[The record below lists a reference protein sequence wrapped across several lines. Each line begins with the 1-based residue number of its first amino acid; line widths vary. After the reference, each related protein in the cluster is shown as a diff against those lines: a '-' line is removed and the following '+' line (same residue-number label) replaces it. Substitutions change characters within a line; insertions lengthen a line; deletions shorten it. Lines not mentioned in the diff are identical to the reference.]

1 MPGNVGPPTPHELR
15 WRMRWYGWAYLIAT
29 GLALFFGLQGFWYY
43 RGRDISEGLWEYLI
57 PYLATWWARALFAP
71 AVFEVSR
78 RFRIDGPRTGRA
90 LAGHLIGMLA
100 VAFGATALNYAV
112 FVCLMVISG
121 WTESAMRVFGEAS
134 VTIWIT
140 LMLRV
145 TVYYAVVAGGYYLID
160 YYQRLR
166 QRELLAA
173 RLESQLHQARLQAL
187 RSQLRPHF
195 LFNTLNAI
203 STLIHEDP
211 RAADRMVTMLADLL
225 RQGLADST
233 KQLVPLGE
241 ELELVDTYL
250 AIEKV
255 RFGPRLQVS
264 REVDPGTLELPVPH
278 FLLQPLVENAL
289 RHGLAPRA
297 TPGTVW
303 IGARV
308 DDGRLVLTVADD
320 GVGAPSAASLREGV
334 GLGATRARL
343 EQLYGGSFA
352 LFHGPRPG
360 GGFEVV
366 LRLPVDPPMGVDD
379 GENRGEA
386 E

>member
-1 MPGNVGPPTPHELR
+1 MVRDVGPPTPHELR
-15 WRMRWYGWAYLIAT
+15 WRMRWYGWAYLVAT
-29 GLALFFGLQGFWYY
+29 GLALFFGLQGFWYS
-43 RGRDISEGLWEYLI
+43 RARSGAIGAWEYLI
-57 PYLATWWARALFAP
+57 PYLATWWARAAFAP
-71 AVFEVSR
+71 VVFAVSQ
-78 RFRIDGPRTGRA
+78 RFRLDGPRPGRA
-90 LAGHLIGMLA
+90 LGGHLVGMLA

-121 WTESAMRVFGEAS
+121 WAESAMAVVGEAS
-134 VTIWIT
+134 VSWWIT

-145 TVYYAVVAGGYYLID
+145 TVYYAVLAGAYYLID

-166 QRELLAA
+166 QRELHAA
-173 RLESQLHQARLQAL
+173 RLESQLHQTRLQAL

-211 RAADRMVTMLADLL
+211 KAADRMVTMLADLL
-225 RQGLADST
+225 RQGLTDSS

-264 REVDPGTLELPVPH
+264 RDVALDTLELPVPH

-303 IGARV
+303 IGAHV

-334 GLGATRARL
+334 GLGAARARL
-343 EQLYGGSFA
+343 EQLYGGEASLA
-352 LFHGPRPG
+352 HGPRPG

-366 LRLPVDPPMGVDD
+366 LRLPVQLAATLDEGLDRED
-379 GENRGEA
+379 LE
-386 E
+386 